1 MKDYRRQLMNDLS
14 DGIYEWAIPKD
25 FDEGFNEVLSN
36 LQKSNPYN
44 QKLAEV
50 LDCFYRRGMNQRRI
64 SDACQVGPGEV
75 HVMLNQ
81 TAKAI
86 LKIPY
91 YMGYLQYGYRW
102 QFFITTYQRQS
113 WERCGWKLPGR
124 AEEIPIE
131 WLGLPNRER
140 NFLLRNQITTVA
152 ELCAYSQED
161 LLQLPKIGNG
171 MLSTIVHALDT
182 VNLSLEK

>member
-1 MKDYRRQLMNDLS
+1 MAVLYND
-14 DGIYEWAIPKD
+14 IPAP
-25 FDEGFNEVLSN
+25 ELGALRVET
-36 LQKSNPYN
+36 
-44 QKLAEV
+44 A
-50 LDCFYRRGMNQRRI
+50 G
-64 SDACQVGPGEV
+64 
-75 HVMLNQ
+75 Q
-81 TAKAI
+81 T
-86 LKIPY
+86 
-91 YMGYLQYGYRW
+91 
-102 QFFITTYQRQS
+102 
-113 WERCGWKLPGR
+113 
-124 AEEIPIE
+124 EEIPIE